1 MSKVHRQS
9 QVAVEEKSIKVL
21 LQTVKAMKAE
31 FLELILP
38 NSVLYVLTTLK
49 FARKTDESP
58 Y

>member
-1 MSKVHRQS
+1 MSKKHRQS
-9 QVAVEEKSIKVL
+9 QVVVEEKSIKVL
-21 LQTVKAMKAE
+21 LQTKGAMKAE

-38 NSVLYVLTTLK
+38 NSVLYVLTTFK

>member
-31 FLELILP
+31 FLELVLLY
-38 NSVLYVLTTLK
+38 SVLFDLTAN